1 MKKNKVITAKNT
13 YELANVLGL
22 SPSDAVEWEV
32 RSVLNEKIIELVKKT
47 AVTHVELAKLAGT
60 SRPRLTTLLNRR
72 RDDISTDL
80 MFRVLAALGY
90 VPHLSFRKLAV

>member
-1 MKKNKVITAKNT
+1 MASAL
-13 YELANVLGL
+13 EL

-32 RSVLNEKIIELVKKT
+32 RSVLNEKLIKLVET
-47 AVTHVELAKLAGT
+47 VGITHAELAKLAET
-60 SRPRLTTLLNRR
+60 SRPRITALLNRR

-90 VPHLSFRKLAV
+90 VPHLSFRKLAAS